1 MIRKIITEQLLE
13 ECPNCGAPRVTEEK
27 ICPYCGTVMTVRK
40 IDTLYLST
48 VDKAEF
54 AEFLESGEYAGIL
67 REKRRRKQVDIVS
80 TVRPASWHDA
90 RSIVRLVAAGMFF
103 LATVILADYLASEN
117 AGRTYTYVP
126 AEAQRAWADVG
137 AVVLLA
143 MLTAFAGAALVMWS
157 AASVKRYRNVLKY
170 GKKYTAVVIMRGD
183 ELRGT
188 YGAFDAAVGR
198 SVPLKVRFELD
209 GRPTVMLLTGPAGI
223 EIGES
228 ITILGYGKD
237 YVVAP
242 RDAA

>member
-48 VDKAEF
+48 VDKAEL
-54 AEFLESGEYAGIL
+54 AEFLESGEY
-67 REKRRRKQVDIVS
+67 
-80 TVRPASWHDA
+80 
-90 RSIVRLVAAGMFF
+90 
-103 LATVILADYLASEN
+103 
-117 AGRTYTYVP
+117 
-126 AEAQRAWADVG
+126 

-157 AASVKRYRNVLKY
+157 AASVKRYRKVLKY
-170 GKKYTAVVIMRGD
+170 GKKYTAVVIMQGD

>member
-48 VDKAEF
+48 VDKAEL
-54 AEFLESGEYAGIL
+54 AEFLESGEYAGVL

-80 TVRPASWHDA
+80 TVRPS
-90 RSIVRLVAAGMFF
+90 
-103 LATVILADYLASEN
+103 
-117 AGRTYTYVP
+117 
-126 AEAQRAWADVG
+126 
-137 AVVLLA
+137 
-143 MLTAFAGAALVMWS
+143 
-157 AASVKRYRNVLKY
+157 
-170 GKKYTAVVIMRGD
+170 
-183 ELRGT
+183 
-188 YGAFDAAVGR
+188 
-198 SVPLKVRFELD
+198 
-209 GRPTVMLLTGPAGI
+209 VMLLAGPAGI